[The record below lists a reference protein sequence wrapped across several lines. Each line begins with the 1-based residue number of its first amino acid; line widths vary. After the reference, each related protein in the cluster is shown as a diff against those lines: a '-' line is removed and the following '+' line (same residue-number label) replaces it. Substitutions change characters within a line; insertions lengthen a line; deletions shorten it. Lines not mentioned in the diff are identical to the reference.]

1 MCRSIK
7 PLNNLEP
14 VATSMEVH
22 DAALQYVRKI
32 AGTRAPSQ
40 ANTAAFARAVAEI
53 EHATGH
59 LLEDLV
65 TTAPPRNREEEAAKA
80 RARFERRSA

>member
-40 ANTAAFARAVAEI
+40 ANVAAFERAVAGI
-53 EHATGH
+53 EHATQH
-59 LLEDLV
+59 LLDALV
-65 TTAPPRNREEEAAKA
+65 TGAPPRDRAEEAAKA